1 MKTTKYW
8 ELHKKIYNEEFY
20 VLDKEV
26 QELIII
32 DEKSEEAKSFSVK
45 VERKIFELIERDY

>member
-1 MKTTKYW
+1 MKTPKYW

-20 VLDKEV
+20 ILDKEV
-26 QELIII
+26 QESIIT